1 MYGYVLLGLALGL
14 ISIDLA
20 DGRPTPDVLPVALGM
35 AALVAGILAVGLA
48 LSARILWRR
57 GALERDEQRFL
68 RSVGRLGKL
77 YRLLVVGAYAVML
90 LVLDWPALVLG
101 WVGGRWALP
110 ASALVVAPF
119 VVLLAVSWSALYWA
133 DRTLRAVLFE
143 RAGVGAVAG
152 RWTLPRYLVFALR
165 QHLLIV
171 LVPLLALV
179 ALEDVVAYV
188 LGPAGQ
194 GPLAAVILL
203 GAVGGA
209 LVLSGP
215 WIRTCWRTEPLP
227 EGDLRTRLTAVARR
241 AGIRIGNILV
251 WRTNLT
257 MVNGCMIGAVGPLRY
272 ILITDALLLGL
283 PSDEVEAVFAHEAGH
298 VKHHHAAFYAILA
311 LGGMSGAV
319 ALGGLLH
326 WITGDFWTGTVGTA
340 GSVLAY
346 WWLVFG
352 YLSRRCELEADLYA
366 VSTVAC
372 PAGCAAARDAAAR
385 DAADAGPRA
394 DPLPVCAHTVALFT
408 SALRR
413 IARLNGAA
421 ETAGG
426 WRHFSVARRCAF
438 LEALACDPAGV
449 GRFRRRLRS
458 LKRAALVAVAAAAV
472 AAALVGLPDFLES
485 HNPEDTTR
493 PEDIPPPEPG
503 TFICLVDRDEV
514 HRVPFGPPEFD
525 GHADVAADLDDR
537 GAAGLGRRAA
547 PTDDD
552 VAVADSRCHAVAI
565 DPQREGPRGCG
576 AEAGQVDE
584 FGDAVGR
591 RLG

>member
-14 ISIDLA
+14 VSIDLA

-101 WVGGRWALP
+101 WVGRGWGLP
-110 ASALVVAPF
+110 AYALVVAPF

-143 RAGVGAVAG
+143 RGGVGAVAG
-152 RWTLPRYLVFALR
+152 RWTLPRYVVFALR

-171 LVPLLALV
+171 LVPLLILV

-203 GAVGGA
+203 GAVAGA

-283 PSDEVEAVFAHEAGH
+283 PPDEVEAVFAHEAGH
-298 VKHHHAAFYAILA
+298 VKHRHIALYAVLA
-311 LGGMSGAV
+311 LGAMSAAV
-319 ALGGLLH
+319 VVGVLVE
-326 WITGDFWTGTVGTA
+326 WITRDFRLGVVGV
-340 GSVLAY
+340 GLSMFAY

-372 PAGCAAARDAAAR
+372 PAGCAAAQ
-385 DAADAGPRA
+385 DAADTGPRA

-426 WRHFSVARRCAF
+426 WRHFGVARRWAF
-438 LEALACDPAGV
+438 LEALACDLAGV
-449 GRFRRRLRS
+449 GHFRRRLRF
-458 LKRAALVAVAAAAV
+458 LKRAAIVAAAAAAV
-472 AAALVGLPDFLES
+472 AAALVGLPDLLES

-493 PEDIPPPEPG
+493 PEDIRPPEPG
-503 TFICLVDRDEV
+503 TFICLVDGDEV
-514 HRVPFGPPEFD
+514 HRVPFRPPEFD

-537 GAAGLGRRAA
+537 GATGLGRHAA

-552 VAVADSRCHAVAI
+552 VAVADSRRHAVAI
-565 DPQREGPRGCG
+565 DAQRERPRGRG

-584 FGDAVGR
+584 FGDAVRR